1 MSETVDKNLSEFDW
15 RIEQG
20 DCGEVLRSMPDD
32 KVDLC
37 FTSPPYFDAV
47 NYEGHV
53 EKTNGEKDWWERKDQ
68 EYGEYLS
75 MIEDSFEA
83 LYNTTKEGG
92 ICVVNVSPISSDGER
107 YPLMSDLVTIM
118 ERIGWDFYDDI
129 IWYKE
134 IARDRRSGVI
144 MQHPY
149 PGYYYTSHTREFV
162 YVFRKPGDKIYEDRT
177 EEEKNRN
184 DIRREDNLDISFDS
198 DEFQNE
204 YADGM
209 WNIKPATPENLD
221 LDEFQ
226 EVYDGGLWKIRP
238 VFPENIDHPAPFP
251 TELAERV
258 IKLYSYKGDT
268 VADIFCGSGQTG
280 IAAVHNERNFI
291 GIDKEQEYVEMASR
305 RIEDSL
311 E

>member
-1 MSETVDKNLSEFDW
+1 MITQVSNMSETVDKNLSEFER

-20 DCGEVLRSMPDD
+20 DCSEVLRGMSDD

-53 EKTNGEKDWWERKDQ
+53 EKTNGENDWWERKDQ

-92 ICVVNVSPISSDGER
+92 ICVVNVSPISSDGKR

-162 YVFRKPGDKIYEDRT
+162 YVFRKPGGKIYEDRT
-177 EEEKNRN
+177 QEEKDRN
-184 DIRREDNLDISFDS
+184 DIRSEDGLDISFDS
-198 DEFQNE
+198 DEFQDE
-204 YADGM
+204 YADG
-209 WNIKPATPENLD
+209 I
-221 LDEFQ
+221 
-226 EVYDGGLWKIRP
+226 WKIRP
-238 VFPENIDHPAPFP
+238 VSPGDIDHPAPFP